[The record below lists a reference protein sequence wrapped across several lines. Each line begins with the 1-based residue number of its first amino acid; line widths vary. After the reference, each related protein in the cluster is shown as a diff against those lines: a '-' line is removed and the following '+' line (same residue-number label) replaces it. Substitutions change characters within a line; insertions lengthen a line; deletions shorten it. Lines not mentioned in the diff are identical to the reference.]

1 MSAERFFLDTAYVQ
15 ALLNQRDP
23 YHRPA
28 QTLFPRVRNARDV
41 WVTEAVCIAP
51 TF

>member
-1 MSAERFFLDTAYVQ
+1 MSAERFFLDIAYVQ

-23 YHRPA
+23 YHHST
-28 QTLFPRVRNARDV
+28 QTLFPRIRATREV
-41 WVTEAVCIAP
+41 WVVEAIFIVP